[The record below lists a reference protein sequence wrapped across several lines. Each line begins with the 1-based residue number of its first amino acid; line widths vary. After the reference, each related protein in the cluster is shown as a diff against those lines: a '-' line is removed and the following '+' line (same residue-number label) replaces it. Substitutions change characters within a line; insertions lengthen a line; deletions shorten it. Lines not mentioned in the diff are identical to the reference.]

1 MPALGTGK
9 LAPGLI
15 AIGAGAALVC
25 IWWAFPPAW
34 VTALQVELIVV
45 IVLLSFVVVT
55 GLAGQVSLA
64 QMGFAGVGA
73 LIASWLAAGH
83 GWPFELALLAGVL
96 AAIPVGVVIG
106 LAGIRTRGVSLAIV
120 TLGLAVSLEAVVF
133 DNPQYTG
140 GITGWQETNLTF
152 FGVSVSPSAYPA
164 RYATLSLIVV
174 VLVGLAVANLRR
186 GRAGRRLIAV
196 RTNERAAAS
205 LGVSVLGA
213 KLYAFV
219 LGAMIAALGG
229 VLLAFSQPVLSFG
242 NFAAINS
249 VLDTQYAV
257 LGGVGTVGGPL
268 AGSGLAPGSLG
279 QSILSFLGGNVA
291 IILGIVAGGG
301 LLALLV
307 FAPDGVAM
315 LTRDLNDWWL
325 SRLRRRLP
333 GRRAAEPAD
342 DAVDG
347 GHQPVPP
354 MALRVTDLTVRF
366 GGTTALDRLNL
377 TIHPGEVVGLIGP
390 NGAGKSTAIEA
401 ITGFVSPAAG
411 TIMLGEHRIEG
422 WTRERRARAGLSRS
436 FQTLELFDDLTV
448 LENILAASDPRDL
461 AAYVTDLVKPG
472 TGRLTPAAR
481 RAITDFG
488 LRDVLAAKVLN
499 LSYAE
504 RRTLA
509 VARAVAGGQSVLL
522 LDEPASG
529 LDLGAWRQLS
539 RTIRGL
545 ASGHGVAILLVEHNV
560 DMVLQTCDRIWAL
573 DFGQTIACGTPAEI
587 RTDPAVITAYL
598 GTKRFEQPG
607 PLPPREPNQPSGS
620 IS

>member
-1 MPALGTGK
+1 
-9 LAPGLI
+9 
-15 AIGAGAALVC
+15 
-25 IWWAFPPAW
+25 
-34 VTALQVELIVV
+34 
-45 IVLLSFVVVT
+45 
-55 GLAGQVSLA
+55 
-64 QMGFAGVGA
+64 MGFGGVGA
-73 LIASWLAAGH
+73 LIAAWLAAGH

-140 GITGWQETNLTF
+140 GLTGWQETNPTF

-307 FAPDGVAM
+307 FAPDGVAAA
-315 LTRDLNDWWL
+315 TRDLNDWWL

-333 GRRAAEPAD
+333 GRRGPGPAD
-342 DAVDG
+342 DAAG
-347 GHQPVPP
+347 GDPRPVPP

-411 TIMLGEHRIEG
+411 TIMLGDHRIEG

-461 AAYVTDLVKPG
+461 AAYLTDLVKPG

-481 RAITDFG
+481 RAIADFG
-488 LRDVLAAKVLN
+488 LRDVLPAKVLS

-545 ASGHGVAILLVEHNV
+545 ASDRGVAILLVEHNV

-598 GTKRFEQPG
+598 GTKRFEQPD
-607 PLPPREPNQPSGS
+607 PLPRREPNQPSGS